1 MMTITLTLNEIVTI
15 VIAVAVV
22 VMLGYLIKL
31 LKTLTET
38 AQRTNKI
45 LADAEIMSRIAAD
58 KTEKLEGVADDLV
71 EGIGIVSGLIKGNQS
86 YTKALTNVVNSIA
99 GIKSILSDKDSGK
112 KSSKNAKK

>member
-1 MMTITLTLNEIVTI
+1 MSITLTLNEIVTI

-22 VMLGYLIKL
+22 IVLGYLIKL

-58 KTEKLEGVADDLV
+58 KTEKLEDVADDLV
-71 EGIGIVSGLIKGNQS
+71 EGLGIVSGLIKGNQS
-86 YTKALTNVVNSIA
+86 STMALTNIVNSVA
-99 GIKSILSDKDSGK
+99 GIKSILSSEKKTGK
-112 KSSKNAKK
+112 KGRKSK